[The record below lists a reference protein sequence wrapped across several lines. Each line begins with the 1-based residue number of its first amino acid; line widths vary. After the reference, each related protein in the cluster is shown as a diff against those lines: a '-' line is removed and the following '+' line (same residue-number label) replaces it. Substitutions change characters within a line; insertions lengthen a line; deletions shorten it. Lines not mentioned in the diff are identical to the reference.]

1 MIFELLMLR
10 LHLWSAYKCPML
22 RYGLNKWAVS
32 VTAALALF
40 SVPSPYARSAD
51 PPGSKGLTYV
61 ILRFL
66 RCPAKLYL
74 NRETQASQLRPPV
87 GGQVPPTGR
96 PDIPVAKSVA
106 KSDTSTSIVIKVNGP
121 QIQRGKTEIET
132 HDDIVYSTPSTAG
145 NKPVELKMDILVPN
159 TGGMKPLVVWF
170 PGGGFIYAN
179 KRGSLDH
186 RTYVAEAGYVVAS
199 VQYRTITN
207 GATCKDG
214 VADAKSAI
222 RYLRAHADQYSI
234 DPGKIAVWGES
245 AGGYIAAMV
254 GTTNGVKQFDV
265 GDNLDQSSDVQA
277 VIDQFGPSD
286 LSRIG
291 ADFDPAYQRV
301 LLSLGN
307 STAQWVYG
315 PGTKKSVS
323 DDPRAIARAN
333 PATYVD
339 SSDPPFLLFHG
350 TADKLVSPSQT
361 LLVHN
366 ALRAKRVDSTRYVLI
381 GAGHGDMSFMGDAMA
396 GYAWSTQKVMGIIVT
411 FLGKHLKR

>member
-1 MIFELLMLR
+1 MISGLML
-10 LHLWSAYKCPML
+10 SAAFSMIVQMDNEMKQDMNIETKQC
-22 RYGLNKWAVS
+22 LN
-32 VTAALALF
+32 
-40 SVPSPYARSAD
+40 
-51 PPGSKGLTYV
+51 SK
-61 ILRFL
+61 
-66 RCPAKLYL
+66 
-74 NRETQASQLRPPV
+74 TQPSQLSPPA
-87 GGQVPPTGR
+87 GGQPHPTGW
-96 PDIPVAKSVA
+96 PSIPVAKSVA

-121 QIQRGKTEIET
+121 RIQREKTEIET
-132 HDDIVYSTPSTAG
+132 HNDIVYSMPSTAG
-145 NKPVELKMDILVPN
+145 NKPVELKMDVLVPR

-170 PGGGFIYAN
+170 SGGGFIN
-179 KRGSLDH
+179 TDKGGSLDH

-207 GATCKDG
+207 GATYKDG

-222 RYLRAHADQYSI
+222 RYLRAHADQYGI
-234 DPGKIAVWGES
+234 DPGKVAVWGES

-286 LSRIG
+286 LSKIG
-291 ADFDPAYQRV
+291 SDFDPAYQRV
-301 LLSLGN
+301 LLSPGN
-307 STAQWVYG
+307 SIAQWVYG
-315 PGTKKSVS
+315 PSTKKSIS
-323 DDPRAIARAN
+323 DDARAIARAN

-350 TADKLVSPSQT
+350 NADKLVSPSQT
-361 LLVHN
+361 LLLHN
-366 ALRAKRVDSTRYVLI
+366 ALRAQRVDSTRYVLT
-381 GAGHGDMSFMGDAMA
+381 GASHGNLSFMGDAKA

>member
-1 MIFELLMLR
+1 MISGLML
-10 LHLWSAYKCPML
+10 SAAFSMIVQMDNEMKQDMNIETKQC
-22 RYGLNKWAVS
+22 LN
-32 VTAALALF
+32 
-40 SVPSPYARSAD
+40 
-51 PPGSKGLTYV
+51 SK
-61 ILRFL
+61 
-66 RCPAKLYL
+66 
-74 NRETQASQLRPPV
+74 TQPSQLSSPA
-87 GGQVPPTGR
+87 GGQPPPTGW
-96 PDIPVAKSVA
+96 PSIPVAQSVA

-121 QIQRGKTEIET
+121 RIQRGKTEIET
-132 HDDIVYSTPSTAG
+132 HNDIVYSMPSTAG
-145 NKPVELKMDILVPN
+145 NKPVELKMDVLVPR

-170 PGGGFIYAN
+170 SGGGFIN
-179 KRGSLDH
+179 TDKGGSLDH

-207 GATCKDG
+207 GATYKDG

-222 RYLRAHADQYSI
+222 RYLRAHADQYGI
-234 DPGKIAVWGES
+234 DPGKVAVWGES

-286 LSRIG
+286 LSKIG
-291 ADFDPAYQRV
+291 SDFDPAYQRV
-301 LLSLGN
+301 LLSPGN
-307 STAQWVYG
+307 SIAQWVYG
-315 PGTKKSVS
+315 PSTKKSIS
-323 DDPRAIARAN
+323 DDARAIARAN

-350 TADKLVSPSQT
+350 NADKLVSPSQT
-361 LLVHN
+361 LLLHN
-366 ALRAKRVDSTRYVLI
+366 ALRAQRVDSTRYVLT
-381 GAGHGDMSFMGDAMA
+381 GASHGNLSFMGDAKA